1 MLRGKRS
8 DFRGI
13 SQSEDHYLRAV
24 RDLRAELGYARIS
37 DVATRLNVSAPTVSN
52 MVRHLQEHK
61 LVQRDRARF
70 IQLTPAGERLARGV
84 AGRKKVILAF
94 LSGVLGMDPAA
105 AERDACQIEHAVS
118 GAMVDRLIDLI
129 KFMGDSGPDSAK
141 AHEAFSKFR
150 RSCSSGAPPC
160 DDCEFSCE
168 AVLSGCERIVAQ
180 KG

>member
-13 SQSEDHYLRAV
+13 SQSEDHYLRAI

-70 IQLTPAGERLARGV
+70 IQLTQAGERLAKGV

-94 LSGVLGMDPAA
+94 LIDVLGMDAA
-105 AERDACQIEHAVS
+105 VAERDACQIEHAVS
-118 GAMVDRLIDLI
+118 GVMIDRLIDLI
-129 KFMGDSGPDSAK
+129 KFMGDSGQESSK

-150 RSCSSGAPPC
+150 RSCSAGEQTC
-160 DDCEFSCE
+160 NECEFSCE
-168 AVLSGCERIVAQ
+168 AVLSGCERIMGQ